1 MNNNWI
7 GIDWGTTNFRA
18 FLMCGEQCLS
28 NLSHPC
34 GLLAVEKNRFADTL
48 HTLLQPWLV
57 EHGALPVVMA
67 GMVGSQQGWHEVA
80 YITQPCGLKNL
91 AAGAMKFTTDWGS
104 PAWIIP
110 GVQGLGL
117 AQQPEVMRG
126 EEVQLLGLA
135 RRHPAAQCLAILPGT
150 HSKHVQLNQGEIGH
164 FSTFMTGELFSLLS
178 WHSILGNALP
188 EQQEDAQAF
197 ILGADTA
204 RSGAP
209 LSHLIFSARTRRLSG
224 EIAAENIHSYLSGLL
239 IGNELQALPAHQ
251 PIWVV
256 ASPPLVARYQMA
268 AEPLG
273 LSLRATDGDSC
284 FINGLSQ
291 LYPLL
296 QGTAQ

>member
-7 GIDWGTTNFRA
+7 AIDWGTTNFRA
-18 FLMCGEQCLS
+18 FLMRGEQCLS
-28 NLSHPC
+28 TLSRPC

-48 HTLLQPWLV
+48 KTLLQPWLADQ
-57 EHGALPVVMA
+57 GALPVVMA

-80 YITQPCGLKNL
+80 YLTQPCGLKSL
-91 AAGAMKFTTDWGS
+91 AAGAMAFTTDWGS

-110 GVQGLGL
+110 GVRGQGL

-135 RRHPAAQCLAILPGT
+135 RLHPAAQCLAILPGT
-150 HSKHVQLNQGEIGH
+150 HSKHVQLNHGEIGR

-178 WHSILGNALP
+178 RHSILGNALS

-197 ILGADTA
+197 MLGANTA
-204 RSGAP
+204 RTGAP
-209 LSHLIFSARTRRLSG
+209 FSHLIFSARTRRLSG

-239 IGNELQALPAHQ
+239 IGYELHALPTHQ
-251 PIWVV
+251 SIWVV
-256 ASPPLVARYQMA
+256 ASPSLIARYQMA

-273 LSLRATDGDSC
+273 LSLRAADGDSC

>member
-7 GIDWGTTNFRA
+7 AIDWGTTNFRA
-18 FLMCGEQCLS
+18 FLMRGEQCLS
-28 NLSHPC
+28 TLSRPC

-48 HTLLQPWLV
+48 KTLLQPWLADQ
-57 EHGALPVVMA
+57 GALPVVMA

-80 YITQPCGLKNL
+80 YLTQPCGLKSL
-91 AAGAMKFTTDWGS
+91 AAGAMAFTTDWGS

-110 GVQGLGL
+110 GVRGQGL

-135 RRHPAAQCLAILPGT
+135 RLHPAAQCLAILPGT
-150 HSKHVQLNQGEIGH
+150 HSKHVQLNHGEIGR

-178 WHSILGNALP
+178 RHSILGNALP
-188 EQQEDAQAF
+188 EQREDAQAF
-197 ILGADTA
+197 MLGANTA
-204 RSGAP
+204 RTGAP
-209 LSHLIFSARTRRLSG
+209 FSHLIFSARTRRLSG
-224 EIAAENIHSYLSGLL
+224 EIAAANIHSYLSGLL
-239 IGNELQALPAHQ
+239 IGYELHALPTHQ
-251 PIWVV
+251 SIWVV
-256 ASPPLVARYQMA
+256 ASPSLIARYQRA

-273 LSLRATDGDSC
+273 LSLRAADGDSC